1 MPIAAL
7 KGLFVLRATAQNNNL
22 SEATA
27 IVQN

>member
-1 MPIAAL
+1 MPTAPL
-7 KGLFVLRATAQNNNL
+7 KGLFVSRVTAQNNNL